1 MQALCSATR
10 CHANVLGCMFL
21 TIDLAK
27 INIAPQPFVSK
38 TSISTNE
45 ILHVNICKSTKAW
58 SESHAI
64 MPTLVLLTRLVAPIF
79 EDNCGLLQWH
89 TWLSK
94 AILAQLLLHEDMPPP
109 PHTNKKDEK
118 KHYIQAKC
126 CIFPPFRKKK
136 LQNLKNN
143 IIQTPNLSSSSLQN
157 SWVGFV
163 RFHDP
168 QKDAVLGGHLHG
180 VWINNACIAFKV
192 LHIGTILG
200 ESDGVVW

>member
-109 PHTNKKDEK
+109 HTNKKDEK

-136 LQNLKNN
+136 LQNLKKQHHPNSKLIL
-143 IIQTPNLSSSSLQN
+143 IIFAKL
-157 SWVGFV
+157 
-163 RFHDP
+163 
-168 QKDAVLGGHLHG
+168 LGGLCPIPWPPKG
-180 VWINNACIAFKV
+180 CRFRWPPPRCV
-192 LHIGTILG
+192 
-200 ESDGVVW
+200 DQ